1 MKRGTGMADV
11 KNNQVIDNLKRKF
24 KNGSHIVFWYDDNAE
39 FADELDNI
47 TAELKNLANVVILHR
62 GEQLKLKLKL
72 LSAPSDESYLV
83 YSPNKQPS
91 LNDNHLRDIILYS
104 DTFTADSQEMIR
116 RDLGLPEN
124 LKSFVKTHA
133 KFFANKERRLKFS
146 KYDIN
151 SYEKNPEMGIL
162 ATLVNSNLINVNFFD
177 ILQIVLSNGIH
188 EKNTLDEFAK
198 YNVLDNFW
206 GYTNE
211 MFDYNESEPNL
222 LNLSSALFI
231 TEAFHQMD
239 VPIPDRIS
247 DFDLSSKYANVST
260 FVRSFSSSNVNNG
273 DKFGDI
279 ADEVWAQ
286 YGDKYALL
294 KNTNVDQWSKSGVFS
309 IFDRKILLWE
319 QDRLLHEDF
328 DSRTDGL
335 TFPEL
340 VKRRLEMHFVSEY
353 RVLYQMLQNA
363 WKLLSSIGRKTSNST
378 EGMISDYVN
387 EGYLI
392 DTYYRHFVL
401 SYQSLTKT
409 DAFFKTREAVETA
422 YTNEYLNTY
431 NFSWTDKLNYHN
443 LASRDLQRNFYK
455 NYIETEQNRIVVII
469 SDAFRFE
476 AAKELERELS
486 MDDQITERKMRYL
499 ISGLPSVTYMGMP
512 SLLPN
517 DDLKL
522 VGKNLLVDGKEANN
536 REKRAQILISKNP
549 NSAAYALDDLKDAT
563 SKEIKGLFAGKEV
576 VYIYHNQIDAIA
588 DNKKTEDDAFKATAD
603 AIKEIKD
610 LIGRLRTN
618 SINHFYVTADHGYIY
633 RNENLKDS
641 DKISEEVDQ
650 NDLKSQRY
658 IVTENQIAEPG
669 IGKQKLA
676 DILNNDD
683 NRFVYYPQSASV
695 FKSAGSV
702 NYVHGG
708 ASLQEMIVPLLEIKT
723 TSKRSQAVDAELQL
737 ISTNRNITSLEVPI
751 RLLQAKP
758 IGSTYR
764 PTVYNVYFQDV
775 KGELISAK
783 TAVNANLTSAK
794 VEDRM
799 IDLNLNL
806 IDKQYDN
813 SDKYYFVV
821 ENTNTGDVVKNEYNM
836 DIATFRDFDF

>member
-1 MKRGTGMADV
+1 MADV

-47 TAELKNLANVVILHR
+47 TAELKNLASVVILQK

-72 LSAPSDESYLV
+72 LSAPSDENFLV
-83 YSPNKQPS
+83 YSPSKQPS
-91 LNDNHLRDIILYS
+91 LDDNHLRDIILYS
-104 DTFTADSQEMIR
+104 DTFTADAQEMIR
-116 RDLGLPEN
+116 RDLRLPEK
-124 LKSFVKTHA
+124 LKSFVKLHA
-133 KFFANKERRLKFS
+133 KFFASKERRSKFA
-146 KYDIN
+146 KYDLG
-151 SYEKNPEMGIL
+151 SYVENPEMGIL
-162 ATLVNSNLINVNFFD
+162 ATLVNSNRIIVNFFD
-177 ILQIVLSNGIH
+177 ILQIVLSNGIY
-188 EKNTLDEFAK
+188 EKNILDEFAK

-206 GYTNE
+206 DYANQ

-222 LNLSSALFI
+222 LNLSSSLFI

-239 VPIPDRIS
+239 ISIPDRIG
-247 DFDLSSKYANVST
+247 DFDLSSKYPNVST

-273 DKFGDI
+273 DKFRDV

-286 YGDKYALL
+286 YGEKYALL
-294 KNTNVDQWSKSGVFS
+294 KNTNVDQWSKSDIFS
-309 IFDRKILLWE
+309 ILDRKILLWE
-319 QDRLLHEDF
+319 QDRLLHGDF

-340 VKRRLEMHFVSEY
+340 VKKRLEMHYVSEY

-363 WKLLSSIGRKTSNST
+363 WKLLSSIGRKTANST
-378 EGMISDYVN
+378 EGMINDYIN

-401 SYQSLTKT
+401 SYQALSRT
-409 DAFFKTREAVETA
+409 DAFFKIREAVEAA

-431 NFSWTDKLNYHN
+431 NFSWTDKLNYRN
-443 LASRDLQRNFYK
+443 LSSRDLQRNFYR

-476 AAKELERELS
+476 AAKELEQELS
-486 MDDQITERKMRYL
+486 MDDQIVERKMKYL
-499 ISGLPSVTYMGMP
+499 ISELPSVTYMGMP

-517 DDLKL
+517 DNLKL

-563 SKEIKGLFAGKEV
+563 SKKIKSLFAGKEI

-588 DNKKTEDDAFKATAD
+588 DNKKTEDDVFKATAD
-603 AIKEIKD
+603 AIREIKD

-618 SINHFYVTADHGYIY
+618 SINHFYITADHGYIY
-633 RNENLKDS
+633 RNENLKES
-641 DKISEEVDQ
+641 DKISEDVAQD
-650 NDLKSQRY
+650 DLKSQRY
-658 IVTENQIAEPG
+658 IVTENQIDEPG
-669 IGKQKLA
+669 IGEQKLG
-676 DILNNDD
+676 DILDNDD
-683 NRFVYYPQSASV
+683 NRFVYYPQSANI

-708 ASLQEMIVPLLEIKT
+708 ASLQEMVVPLLEVKT
-723 TSKRSQAVDAELQL
+723 TSKRSQAVDVELQL

-751 RLLQAKP
+751 RLLQAKAVD
-758 IGSTYR
+758 STYR
-764 PTVYNVYFQDV
+764 PTVYNVYFQDIN
-775 KGELISAK
+775 GELISAK
-783 TAVNANLTSAK
+783 TSVNANLTFTK

-799 IDLNLNL
+799 IDLNINL
-806 IDKQYDN
+806 IDKQYN
-813 SDKYYFVV
+813 NTNKYYFVV
-821 ENTNTGDVVKNEYNM
+821 ENTNTGDVIKNEYSM